1 MIQTFLKKL
10 ENQNFL
16 QHVFENNI
24 NKKFDVSE
32 GDEAGE
38 MGSTGGRP
46 HQNFSQS
53 NATAMVE
60 ERALIHEVIQHAN

>member
-1 MIQTFLKKL
+1 M
-10 ENQNFL
+10 
-16 QHVFENNI
+16 FENNI